1 MQQWPLRFEAC
12 LPPWPPAES
21 AIDNTVSVTLALAL
35 ADSFDVLPD
44 GKCAG
49 RRVNNGMRDG
59 GRVQLRSTT
68 VGGSVWSVAS
78 AHIEYIPPPMR
89 HGKPLFEDDGL
100 YCFVKAVFVPQRPD
114 ATSTYD
120 LQFEGGNWRGGLKL
134 GRAPFGQ
141 RDRPGYGSVIAN
153 VMTCN
158 SLQDPPEKDCPE
170 WANSNAPG
178 GSGRGRQLRRG
189 PVPGTPLFPA
199 GFHAGNPLLLR
210 VAPSEHLGEDRE
222 VVAFVCRV
230 DFRGEHRRT
239 GVAKNVGAGGVY
251 PAD

>member
-1 MQQWPLRFEAC
+1 M
-12 LPPWPPAES
+12 
-21 AIDNTVSVTLALAL
+21 TLAL

-44 GKCAG
+44 GRCAG

-78 AHIEYIPPPMR
+78 AHIEHIPPPLR
-89 HGKPLFEDDGL
+89 HGRPLFEDDGL

-114 ATSTYD
+114 PTSTYD
-120 LQFEGGNWRGGLKL
+120 LKFEGGNWRGGLKL

-141 RDRPGYGSVIAN
+141 RDRPGYGSVIAT

-170 WANSNAPG
+170 WAN
-178 GSGRGRQLRRG
+178 
-189 PVPGTPLFPA
+189 
-199 GFHAGNPLLLR
+199 
-210 VAPSEHLGEDRE
+210 
-222 VVAFVCRV
+222 
-230 DFRGEHRRT
+230 
-239 GVAKNVGAGGVY
+239 
-251 PAD
+251 